1 MRRRITI
8 EIETQE
14 CAVEEITQN
23 IEAFALKQIAANQM
37 TGFELRR
44 EDLPEKISRE
54 LQVPSFLVNR
64 PFQDGMPSD
73 CVRSDCKNRLY
84 RKEAVVR

>member
-8 EIETQE
+8 EIEAQE
-14 CAVEEITQN
+14 CTVEEMTQN
-23 IEAFALKQIAANQM
+23 IEATALGQIAGHQM
-37 TGFELRR
+37 SGFSVRR

-54 LQVPSFLVNR
+54 LQIPSFLVNR

-84 RKEAVVR
+84 RKEAVFR

>member
-8 EIETQE
+8 EIEAQD

-23 IEAFALKQIAANQM
+23 IEATALGQIAGHQLS
-37 TGFELRR
+37 GFSVRR
-44 EDLPEKISRE
+44 EDLPERISPE

-64 PFQDGMPSD
+64 PFGDGKSSD
-73 CVRSDCKNRLY
+73 CVRPDCKNRLY
-84 RKEAVVR
+84 RKEAGVK

>member
-8 EIETQE
+8 EIEAQE
-14 CAVEEITQN
+14 CTVEEMTQN
-23 IEAFALKQIAANQM
+23 IEATALGQIAGHQM
-37 TGFELRR
+37 SGFSVRR
-44 EDLPEKISRE
+44 EDLPERIFPE

-73 CVRSDCKNRLY
+73 CMRSDCKKRLY